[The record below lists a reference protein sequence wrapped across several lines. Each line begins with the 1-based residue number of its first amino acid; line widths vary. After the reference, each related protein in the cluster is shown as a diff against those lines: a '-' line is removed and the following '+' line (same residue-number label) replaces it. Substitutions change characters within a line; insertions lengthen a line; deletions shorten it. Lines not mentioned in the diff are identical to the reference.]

1 MTAAEGYSVWQA
13 RSEPDDAYPVAMS
26 HTPLMLSALATSAV
40 PGFQV
45 VSAQNMSTAEV
56 NAALVYDVSGVASV
70 VELPRTVA
78 AEKIH
83 QNRISAARALTDGL
97 RSRLPFAVPRVVGV
111 LDVGGMTLSVSEYL
125 PGQPVAAKNVT
136 PPRAVAVGQAL
147 AAIHQLPTSTLIDNQ
162 RAANTSLDA
171 LRSAAGI
178 VDLTAATGLIPQSLL
193 RRWEAALEDSALWH
207 WETTAV
213 HHRMALKRILWENDS
228 VVALSGWREFQ
239 VGDPAWDLA
248 WLTTPAH
255 SSFAQGV
262 ITAYQQARPGTD
274 RWFLQRAR
282 FHAELDIARWLL
294 HGRDRNSDT
303 IVQDATE
310 MLVSLNDRVAS
321 DIESALTQPI
331 SHQPHPLAQQ

>member
-1 MTAAEGYSVWQA
+1 MWQA
-13 RSEPDDAYPVAMS
+13 PSEPGDAYPVAMS

-45 VSAQNMSTAEV
+45 VSAQNMSTAEL
-56 NAALVYDVSGVASV
+56 NAALVYDVSGMASV
-70 VELPRTVA
+70 VELPRTSA
-78 AEKIH
+78 AEKI
-83 QNRISAARALTDGL
+83 QQESIAAARALTDGL
-97 RSRLPFAVPRVVGV
+97 RSRLDFRVPRVMGV

-125 PGQPVAAKNVT
+125 PGQALVAKNIT
-136 PPRAVAVGQAL
+136 PPFAAAIGGAL
-147 AAIHQLPTSTLIDNQ
+147 AAIHQLPTSTLIDNS
-162 RAANTSLDA
+162 RAVNTSLDA
-171 LRSAAGI
+171 LRGAAGV

-207 WETTAV
+207 FETTVV

-228 VVALSGWREFQ
+228 VVAVSGWREFQ

-262 ITAYQQARPGTD
+262 ITAYQEARPSTD

-303 IVQDATE
+303 IVHDATE
-310 MLVSLNDRVAS
+310 MLVALNDRVAS
-321 DIESALTQPI
+321 DMDAALTQPI
-331 SHQPHPLAQQ
+331 SQQPHPLTQQ

>member
-1 MTAAEGYSVWQA
+1 
-13 RSEPDDAYPVAMS
+13 
-26 HTPLMLSALATSAV
+26 MLSALATSAV

-45 VSAQNMSTAEV
+45 VSAQNMSTAEL
-56 NAALVYDVSGVASV
+56 NAALVYDVSGRASV
-70 VELPRTVA
+70 VELPRTDA
-78 AEKIH
+78 AEKI
-83 QNRISAARALTDGL
+83 QQDRIEAARALTDGL
-97 RSRLPFAVPRVVGV
+97 RSRLTFRVPCVMGV

-125 PGQPVAAKNVT
+125 PGQALVAKNIT
-136 PPRAVAVGQAL
+136 PQFAIAIGQTL
-147 AAIHQLPTSTLIDNQ
+147 AAIHQLPTSTVIDNN
-162 RAANTSLDA
+162 RAVNTSLDA

-193 RRWEAALEDSALWH
+193 RRWEAALEDSALWQF
-207 WETTAV
+207 ETTVV

-239 VGDPAWDLA
+239 VGDPSWDLA

-255 SSFAQGV
+255 GSFAQGV
-262 ITAYQQARPGTD
+262 ITAYQEARPGTD

-303 IVQDATE
+303 IVHDATE

-321 DIESALTQPI
+321 DMEAALTQPI
-331 SHQPHPLAQQ
+331 SQQPHPLTQQ

>member
-1 MTAAEGYSVWQA
+1 
-13 RSEPDDAYPVAMS
+13 
-26 HTPLMLSALATSAV
+26 MLSALATSAV

-45 VSAQNMSTAEV
+45 VSAQNMSTAEL
-56 NAALVYDVSGVASV
+56 NAALVHDVSGVAYV

-78 AEKIH
+78 AEKI
-83 QNRISAARALTDGL
+83 QQDRISAARALTDGL
-97 RSRLPFAVPRVVGV
+97 RSRLAFSVPRVVGV

-125 PGQPVAAKNVT
+125 PGQALAAKNIT
-136 PPRAVAVGQAL
+136 PVLAASIGQSL

-162 RAANTSLDA
+162 RTVNTSLDA
-171 LRSAAGI
+171 LRSAAGV
-178 VDLTAATGLIPQSLL
+178 VDLTAGTGLIPQSLL

-207 WETTAV
+207 FETTAV
-213 HHRMALKRILWENDS
+213 HNRMTLKSLLLENDS

-239 VGDPAWDLA
+239 IGDPAWDLA

-255 SSFAQGV
+255 SGFAQGV
-262 ITAYQQARPGTD
+262 ITAYQQARPTTD

-294 HGRDRNSDT
+294 HGKDRNSDT

-310 MLVSLNDRVAS
+310 MLVALNDRVAS
-321 DIESALTQPI
+321 DIEAALTQPI
-331 SHQPHPLAQQ
+331 SQQPHPLAQQ